1 MTEFVEHP
9 SVETLMAA
17 LASAVADD
25 LRHALATQEFASL
38 SIPGGTTPAPFFD
51 LLCKQDLDWSRV
63 RVLLSDERYVPED
76 SPRSNTSLVK
86 RHLMQD
92 KAAAAHMVAFYDAN
106 LSEDDFVAQSGASM
120 MEYLPI
126 DVSVLGMGADM
137 HTASLFPDSA
147 ELADALDSDM
157 PLHVVR
163 PASQPEARITLS
175 GPVLA
180 KAGKTYILIVG
191 TDKRVAFEQ
200 AGGESSALVAPIRTV
215 FGPRTRVFWADKS

>member
-1 MTEFVEHP
+1 MTDFVEHND
-9 SVETLMAA
+9 VEHLMAS
-17 LASAVADD
+17 LAQAVAED
-25 LRHALATQEFASL
+25 LRAALDKNGTASI

-51 LLCKQDLDWSRV
+51 ILCQQDLDWSGV
-63 RVLLSDERYVPED
+63 KVLLSDERYVPED

-92 KAAAAHMVAFYDAN
+92 KAAAAQLVAFYEAS
-106 LSEDDFVAQSGASM
+106 LSEDEFVAQSGASM
-120 MEYLPI
+120 NAFLPL

-147 ELADALDSDM
+147 ELADALSSDM

-163 PASQPEARITLS
+163 PESQPEARITLS

-180 KAGKTYILIVG
+180 KAGKTYVLIVG
-191 TDKRVAFEQ
+191 QNKRTAYDQ
-200 AGGESSALVAPIRTV
+200 ACSENSALVAPIRTV
-215 FGPRTRVFWADKS
+215 FGENTKVFWADKA